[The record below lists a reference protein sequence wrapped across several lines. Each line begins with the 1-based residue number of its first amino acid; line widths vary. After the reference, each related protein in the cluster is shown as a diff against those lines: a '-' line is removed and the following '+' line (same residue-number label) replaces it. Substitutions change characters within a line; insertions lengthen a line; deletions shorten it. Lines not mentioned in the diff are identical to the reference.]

1 MKSKIAIV
9 PWILIVLLGVALIY
23 RHNQAGKLKQA
34 DEASI
39 LQLSNDVMRT
49 SAKLSEQQK
58 VNVTLETNLVVQA
71 VESQQYSNKVVNL
84 SNQMASLSGTLAK
97 VEADAK
103 AAAQAAEAD
112 LAKRDA
118 KIADL
123 ESERDNLTK
132 RMADLNISITTLET
146 QISETQRKL
155 VTSEGDRQFLLKEL
169 KRLQAEKAELERQFN
184 DMAVLREQVRKLKD
198 ELSIS
203 RRLDW
208 IRKGLY
214 GLNQKGG
221 ERLQAGINPPVGQTT
236 NYDLNVEIKQDGAA
250 KIVSPPNNNLPP
262 ANNPTPPSAPQPPK

>member
-1 MKSKIAIV
+1 MKSKSAIV
-9 PWILIVLLGVALIY
+9 LWILIVLLGVAFLY
-23 RHNQAGKLKQA
+23 RHNQAVKQQQTA
-34 DEASI
+34 EASI

-58 VNVTLETNLVVQA
+58 VNVTLETNLVVQT
-71 VESQQYSNKVVNL
+71 VESQQYSNKVINL

-103 AAAQAAEAD
+103 AAAHAAEAD

-146 QISETQRKL
+146 QISDTQRKL
-155 VTSEGDRQFLLKEL
+155 AASEGDREFLLKEL
-169 KRLQAEKAELERQFN
+169 KRLQVEKAELERQFN
-184 DMAVLREQVRKLKD
+184 DIAILREQVRKLRD
-198 ELSIS
+198 ELSIA

-214 GLNQKGG
+214 GMTQKGG
-221 ERLQAGINPPVGQTT
+221 ERLQAGVAVPAGQT
-236 NYDLNVEIKQDGAA
+236 NFDLNVEIKQDGAA
-250 KIVSPPNNNLPP
+250 KIVPP
-262 ANNPTPPSAPQPPK
+262 ANNNPPPANTPPLPGTPPPK